1 MDPAQ
6 REYLTPREAA
16 QMLGVSPKTV
26 VRWAAERRIPSL
38 VTLGGHRR
46 FKREEIEA
54 LLQRMSEADESS

>member
-1 MDPAQ
+1 MDSAQ

-26 VRWAAERRIPSL
+26 VRWAAEGHIPSL

-46 FKREEIEA
+46 FKREEILE
-54 LLQRMSEADESS
+54 LLQRMSES

>member
-1 MDPAQ
+1 MDSAQ

-26 VRWAAERRIPSL
+26 VRWAAEGRIPSL

-46 FKREEIEA
+46 FKRDQIVE
-54 LLQRMSEADESS
+54 LLHRMSEG

>member
-1 MDPAQ
+1 MDSAQ

-26 VRWAAERRIPSL
+26 VRWAAEGRISSL

-46 FKREEIEA
+46 FKRDEIVE
-54 LLQRMSEADESS
+54 LLQRMSEG

>member
-1 MDPAQ
+1 
-6 REYLTPREAA
+6 
-16 QMLGVSPKTV
+16 MLGVSPKTV

-46 FKREEIEA
+46 FKREEIEH